1 MNLREQSRPLEPFM
15 DVGLGPAQRQTRHE
29 LVPGESAHVRGPV
42 PGETN
47 VFVNV
52 AFSFSRVVT
61 FITRKQRRGLRD
73 VAFAEE
79 HELHARAVVQRV
91 TLGRAAA
98 RARRSA
104 VARDAN
110 FVHGAHE
117 RRHAF
122 VQVQARLG
130 GGDDGSRGARDE
142 NLAAFDVARREHAHP
157 PRAGRLPQTH
167 AVLAPL
173 ALQPRQQR
181 RAARDATRVRH
192 VP

>member
-1 MNLREQSRPLEPFM
+1 M

-47 VFVNV
+47 VDVDV
-52 AFSFSRVVT
+52 AFAFSRVSV
-61 FITRKQRRGLRD
+61 FVLVVGLRE

-142 NLAAFDVARREHAHP
+142 NLAAFDVARREHAHT